1 MKALA
6 ITERTDKS
14 NDPFILLTLD
24 QIVLFGAEVR
34 EKPTSGAQAVEFLS
48 SYSNRQVSTISA
60 VVATHFPSG
69 RLNSITCIII
79 AYNSTDFVT
88 NRIDI
93 SNHYSLNY
101 SGKQSHEMVKAT
113 VSFGEISEEI
123 VQIVVAKGEIYSS
136 AGGFRIEDEHLN
148 PLILNIEGTAD
159 SVLGMPMDATVRVIR
174 AVIDALP

>member
-1 MKALA
+1 VKALA

-14 NDPFILLTLD
+14 NDPFILLTSD
-24 QIVLFGAEVR
+24 QIVLFGTEVR

-48 SYSNRQVSTISA
+48 SYSNREVSTISA

-69 RLNSITCIII
+69 SLNSITCILQD
-79 AYNSTDFVT
+79 AGYTS
-88 NRIDI
+88 NR
-93 SNHYSLNY
+93 YSQNY

-113 VSFGEISEEI
+113 VSFGEISEDI

-148 PLILNIEGTAD
+148 PLILNIEGSAD